1 MKEGSV
7 AAAVLTRGRARS
19 IGNLAT
25 RWNAPSKE
33 KKRKLILSLCLWVH
47 YLKVSIELI
56 IILFQ
61 ILLLT

>member
-7 AAAVLTRGRARS
+7 AAAVLTRGRALS
-19 IGNLAT
+19 IGNFAMVEPT
-25 RWNAPSKE
+25 IKREKE
-33 KKRKLILSLCLWVH
+33 KIDFVSWLWVH

-61 ILLLT
+61 ILQLT

>member
-1 MKEGSV
+1 MREDSV

-19 IGNLAT
+19 MGNLAT
-25 RWNAPSKE
+25 VEPTIKGEKE
-33 KKRKLILSLCLWVH
+33 KINFASLLRVH

-61 ILLLT
+61 ILQLT